1 MCVCEMEGKRIWGV
15 FLAFDGQ
22 LNAWLVKTAEQNVPR
37 AKGQWGVSCTL
48 RTHTIKVKCRIVVL
62 FIRGLVWA
70 GLQPNEV
77 FLTFFMLSSV

>member
-1 MCVCEMEGKRIWGV
+1 MEGKRIWGV
-15 FLAFDGQ
+15 FLAFDGR

-48 RTHTIKVKCRIVVL
+48 HTHTIKVKCRIVVL
-62 FIRGLVWA
+62 FIRDLVWA